1 MNLMGC
7 LQAEHNIQM
16 VHERETLV
24 GALGRRGVTG
34 LETGCLGSQP
44 LRRAWRSRMFCRP
57 PRAGPPGQRWDG
69 TAVCLGEYSD
79 HKGPGWPETHF
90 SGKAIG
96 GRLFFFFLLWRVLQG
111 ADATERAIGMW
122 VSGWQGRQFWEEGK
136 GQCAAGQADG
146 WEGTGKGCVSGWIQG
161 ALGPRGG
168 R

>member
-1 MNLMGC
+1 MGPRC
-7 LQAEHNIQM
+7 VWES
-16 VHERETLV
+16 TLITKV
-24 GALGRRGVTG
+24 RG
-34 LETGCLGSQP
+34 
-44 LRRAWRSRMFCRP
+44 
-57 PRAGPPGQRWDG
+57 GQRHILVEKPLEEG
-69 TAVCLGEYSD
+69 
-79 HKGPGWPETHF
+79 F
-90 SGKAIG
+90 
-96 GRLFFFFLLWRVLQG
+96 FFFFLLWRVLQG